1 MSQDEVEELIE
12 NLSTHVGISTALAD
26 DMLDAGQLVMWA
38 TNEASVS
45 EAEAQ
50 EELNDISEDV
60 QEFINEQLQEED
72 RDVEMVILGLWM
84 HIQGIEQKLSE
95 GPVEEDD
102 GPDNP
107 HDRMFA

>member
-1 MSQDEVEELIE
+1 
-12 NLSTHVGISTALAD
+12 
-26 DMLDAGQLVMWA
+26 MWA
-38 TNEASVS
+38 TNEVSVS

-50 EELNDISEDV
+50 EELNDISEDI
-60 QEFINEQLQEED
+60 QERD
-72 RDVEMVILGLWM
+72 RDLKMVILGLWM
-84 HIQGIEQKLSE
+84 HIQGLEQKLSE